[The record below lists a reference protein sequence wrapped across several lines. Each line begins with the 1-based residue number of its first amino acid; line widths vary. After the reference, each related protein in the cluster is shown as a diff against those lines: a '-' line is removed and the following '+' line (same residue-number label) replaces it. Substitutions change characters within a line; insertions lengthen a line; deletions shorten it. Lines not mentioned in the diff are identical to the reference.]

1 MIIPISFKIPDN
13 VQMDPIDDWLRVN
26 NLFSEFS
33 WDWHRHI
40 ITFENE
46 DAAMLFSLTFG
57 IPRYITL
64 VEQKLRNEESHN

>member
-1 MIIPISFKIPDN
+1 MIIPVSFKIPDN
-13 VQMDPIDDWLRVN
+13 VPMELINDWLRN
-26 NLFSEFS
+26 NSLYNEFS

-57 IPRYITL
+57 IPRYKTL
-64 VEQKLRNEESHN
+64 VEQKIQKEENDV